1 MDKLAAGI
9 IDKLSIIGFFNVIIS
24 GGVLLYG
31 FSPILGRYVPGIFYM
46 QLGLQKDLEKGIII
60 CLVCYIFGSALQSI
74 QVLFFKGLKASV
86 VNKCL
91 SGVSKKKKEVQ
102 GNGILENKYKREGTV
117 ELADKLFAD
126 KKMGEFNPEDRARAD
141 RLNESAAFYEQLAVA
156 FFTLVVAG
164 LLFWL
169 FARTNVL
176 MYCIGYLVMGA
187 IFTGRAYHCRL
198 NWARTVLATY
208 EVAADQDSAEEE

>member
-74 QVLFFKGLKASV
+74 QVLFFKGLKDRRRWVMNTSWWQLRADVIRGQIREVLIYCVPTVCHSKIMASGPIT
-86 VNKCL
+86 
-91 SGVSKKKKEVQ
+91 SWQIYGE
-102 GNGILENKYKREGTV
+102 TV
-117 ELADKLFAD
+117 ETVTNFI
-126 KKMGEFNPEDRARAD
+126 F
-141 RLNESAAFYEQLAVA
+141 
-156 FFTLVVAG
+156 LVQ
-164 LLFWL
+164 
-169 FARTNVL
+169 N
-176 MYCIGYLVMGA
+176 YC
-187 IFTGRAYHCRL
+187 R
-198 NWARTVLATY
+198 W
-208 EVAADQDSAEEE
+208 